1 MKIEN
6 TDDFFYSI
14 RNDCLRLIYQKK
26 VDLDMLAFECDMT
39 TKKLVKIFD
48 KKNNDLLIYL
58 KVYNTL
64 VEW

>member
-48 KKNNDLLIYL
+48 RKNNDLLIY
-58 KVYNTL
+58 
-64 VEW
+64 